1 MSLKGKFFAFLPNP
15 NTSSNKFFKSILEKK
30 GATIVS
36 SIQNCL
42 QSSRKEVVI
51 LIEDSFVDSD
61 MHLTQKDIFQRE
73 AGLNDVDEFLGKIE
87 QSGIQCAK
95 TSCITKWVQNDKF
108 AFQKDDLIKF
118 QPSIIVISD
127 NADDG
132 QSSTDKE
139 SEISTDVESER
150 NDDSNNKDMIQAS
163 KPLKRLL
170 QGDKGRASLVTD
182 KTKYKN
188 NELIIGALKR
198 LTKKYE
204 IEGEKFRAR
213 SYRLAKQS
221 MENCDFNVRS
231 GEEAHTKL
239 RNIGPS
245 IAKKI
250 QVILDTGVLPG
261 LNDSVG
267 LEDKLKYFKNCYGI
281 GSEIAKRWNLLN
293 FESFCVA
300 AKKDPEEFVS
310 DWTILFGW
318 SYYDDWLCKMSRN
331 ECFTHLKK
339 VQKALRGI
347 DPECQVE
354 LQGSYNRGYSKC
366 GDIDLLFFKPF
377 CNDTTELAKIME
389 TLCIKLYK
397 DGYIHCFLQLTPNL
411 EKLFLKRIVE
421 RFRTAKI
428 VGYGERK
435 RWYSSEII
443 KKFFMGV
450 KLSPRELEEL
460 KEMKNDEGTLLIEE
474 EEEEEEETKLK
485 PIDQYMSLNAKDGN
499 YCRRLDFFCC
509 KWDELGA
516 GRIHYTGSKEYN
528 RWIRILAAQKGFK
541 LTQHGLFR
549 NNILLESFNER
560 RIFELLNLKYAE
572 PEHRNIEWEKKT
584 A

>member
-1 MSLKGKFFAFLPNP
+1 MSLKGKTFIFLPNP
-15 NTSSNKFFKSILEKK
+15 NTSYNRFFENILKKK
-30 GATIVS
+30 GATIAS
-36 SIQNCL
+36 TFGNCL
-42 QSSRKEVVI
+42 QSDAKEVVI
-51 LIEDSFVDSD
+51 LIDDSFVDPE
-61 MHLTQKDIFQRE
+61 MHLIQKDIFQRE
-73 AGLNDVDEFLGKIE
+73 AGLNGIDDFLNKIE
-87 QSGIQCAK
+87 ESNIQCLK
-95 TSCITKWVQNDKF
+95 TSCITKWAQNDKF
-108 AFQKDDLIKF
+108 TIEKGDLIRF
-118 QPSIIVISD
+118 RPSIIAISD
-127 NADDG
+127 DTDDEK
-132 QSSTDKE
+132 SSTDKE
-139 SEISTDVESER
+139 SEVSTDVENEE
-150 NDDSNNKDMIQAS
+150 NDSGKNKYVLQAS
-163 KPLKRLL
+163 KFIKNPSPE
-170 QGDKGRASLVTD
+170 GEGATSLVTN
-182 KTKYKN
+182 KRKYKN
-188 NELIIGALKR
+188 NELVIAALKR

-204 IEGEKFRAR
+204 IKGEKFRAR

-221 MENCDFNVRS
+221 LENCDFNISS
-231 GEEAHTKL
+231 GEEAHIKL

-245 IAKKI
+245 IARKI

-261 LNDSVG
+261 LNDSMG

-281 GSEIAKRWNLLN
+281 GPEIAKRWNLLN

-331 ECFTHLKK
+331 ECFAHLEK
-339 VQKALRGI
+339 VQNALSEI

-397 DGYIHCFLQLTPNL
+397 DGYIHCFLQLTPKL
-411 EKLFLKRIVE
+411 ENIFVKKIVE
-421 RFRTAKI
+421 RFHAAKI
-428 VGYGERK
+428 VRYRERK

-450 KLSPRELEEL
+450 KLPLKKLEEL
-460 KEMKNDEGTLLIEE
+460 KEMENDEGTLLI
-474 EEEEEEETKLK
+474 EEEEEETKLK
-485 PIDQYMSLNAKDGN
+485 PIDQYMSLNSKDGN

-549 NNILLESFNER
+549 NNTLLESFNER
-560 RIFELLNLKYAE
+560 KIFELLNLKYVE
-572 PEHRNIEWEKKT
+572 PKHRNNIEWEKRT
-584 A
+584 G